1 MGYYDYDF
9 IGFTYGGKHSYR
21 DLKIYRTSNGNRYET
36 NLFPTLKDNTAS
48 VPGQVGQYYFGT
60 EVEQK
65 QFNISFAFD
74 ALTEGDIRKLK
85 QTFNGKELQPL
96 IFDEEPYKVYSAKVT
111 GSSVLKHLCFE
122 EKGQRI
128 YKGEGSLQLV
138 CYYPYAKTNNTLP
151 KAGAIKQD
159 AVPFAPKYLN
169 RVYTSGISNIV
180 LDCGVIVETDK
191 SFTITIPDF
200 IDSSNVSFISK
211 LRIYYSLL
219 DGTTSSAT
227 FSQNGSAYIPAQE
240 YTIAAGT
247 LSKTPTWALISRI
260 EYVCTK
266 LSDSEPGLG
275 TNINLKGDFGK
286 AVALT
291 QDGVRYWYTANG
303 CFENESIANTQ
314 SAGDGRIINHYAITL
329 FPNKFQWAQASGL
342 PLHTNNYINSGDIA
356 CPFKLSFINSTEQDI
371 SIKLPSMTNEIA
383 FSAPSGKIVWDTSTG
398 LVTADDKIL
407 PVRGDSCFALP
418 VGAEFS
424 QSLPLQNLTYTYN
437 LIYY

>member
-9 IGFTYGGKHSYR
+9 IGFTYGGKHSCR

-60 EVEQK
+60 EVEQR

-74 ALTEGDIRKLK
+74 ALTEEDIRKLK

-122 EKGQRI
+122 ENGQRI
-128 YKGEGSLQLV
+128 YKGEGNLQFT
-138 CYYPYAKTNNTLP
+138 CYYPYAQSNNTLP
-151 KAGAIKQD
+151 KAGSIKYN
-159 AVPFAPKYLN
+159 AVPFDPNYIDGKY
-169 RVYTSGISNIV
+169 TPGISSVI
-180 LDCGVIVETDK
+180 LDCGVIVKTNK

-200 IDSSNVSFISK
+200 IDSSSASFISR

-227 FSQNGSAYIPAQE
+227 FSQSGSAYIPAQE

-247 LSKTPTWALISRI
+247 LSKTSTWALISRI
-260 EYVCTK
+260 EYICTN
-266 LSDSEPGLG
+266 LLDSEPGLG
-275 TNINLKGDFGK
+275 TSVTLDGDFGK

-291 QDGVRYWYTANG
+291 QDGVKYWYTTNG
-303 CFENESIANTQ
+303 CFENENIANTQ
-314 SAGDGRIINHYAITL
+314 SAGDGRIINHYAITH
-329 FPNKFQWAQASGL
+329 FPNKLQWAQASGL
-342 PLHTNNYINSGDIA
+342 PLHTNNYINSGDVA
-356 CPFKLSFINSTEQDI
+356 CPFKLSFTNSTEQEI
-371 SIKLPSMTNEIA
+371 SIKLPSMTHEII
-383 FSAPSGKIVWDTSTG
+383 FSAPVGEIVWDSKTG
-398 LVTADDKIL
+398 LVTTDGKIL

-418 VGAEFS
+418 VGAKFS
-424 QSLPLQNLTYTYN
+424 QSLSLQNLTYTYN